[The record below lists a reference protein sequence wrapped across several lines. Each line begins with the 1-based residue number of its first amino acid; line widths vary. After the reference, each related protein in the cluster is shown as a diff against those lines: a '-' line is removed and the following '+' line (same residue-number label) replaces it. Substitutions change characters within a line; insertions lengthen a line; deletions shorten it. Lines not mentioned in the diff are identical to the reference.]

1 MKSGK
6 ILIALLLVLPFLAAE
21 AISAAEVSFY
31 IGDVSL
37 YRNSKKISP
46 DMGMKLKSGDVIRTG
61 KNSSVDIVY
70 ADSSTIKIAENSTAR
85 IGSASVKESDDI
97 ALVSG
102 SLKGKFAKIKKGR
115 HRVYTPTIIC
125 GIRGTEFS
133 IGVEKGGTSRLDLD
147 KGNIHVKNPY
157 GERQVKPSE
166 KVEAGVGEEPEDVEN
181 GSSIKDWK
189 NKKEKEFMD
198 DPEDRAD
205 DYSDY
210 VDKFK
215 ENSEEASGSMKDY
228 KKLAKTKEK
237 KELGEAG
244 DKIDTAEDQITDEL
258 MLNETVC
265 NSIDGIMTDFRTK
278 KKKLYSMFEKVKK
291 ESNRVLEV
299 QQENYKAIKAI
310 KEEYKKNYEMIKG
323 QFRKDK
329 ENILK
334 GVDFESFKPKMKK

>member
-210 VDKFK
+210 VPQIAKRKMLLEVEQPKMGKIKMPGTPIKMHGKPDSIEK
-215 ENSEEASGSMKDY
+215 ASP
-228 KKLAKTKEK
+228 L
-237 KELGEAG
+237 LGE
-244 DKIDTAEDQITDEL
+244 D
-258 MLNETVC
+258 NE
-265 NSIDGIMTDFRTK
+265 
-278 KKKLYSMFEKVKK
+278 Y
-291 ESNRVLEV
+291 VL
-299 QQENYKAIKAI
+299 K
-310 KEEYKKNYEMIKG
+310 
-323 QFRKDK
+323 
-329 ENILK
+329 NILK
-334 GVDFESFKPKMKK
+334 YNEESIDLFRHSGII